1 MLPLVQWQEIS
12 FAQPA
17 ALTWSNFTLLF
28 SGERR
33 AGPNSKVL
41 GMAYIGCSCLF
52 KGRAEFSSISE
63 TYVCTCLCVCFFLAQ
78 QFISEILGTCFFCS
92 FKPTPIPFRPG
103 LFCSVPSWP
112 LLLKFLH
119 PPTTFTVSFSQL
131 FLLTYFPAPPQTS
144 PLSLPL
150 SLHRFFTHYRC
161 QLSLCFVT
169 LPSVALYSQWMG
181 PMDKQ
186 VRGSCVC
193 FQVCVCKFEEKGR
206 KR

>member
-41 GMAYIGCSCLF
+41 GMAYIGCSCRF

-78 QFISEILGTCFFCS
+78 QFISEILWHMLFCS

-131 FLLTYFPAPPQTS
+131 FLLTYFPAPPNFSSFTASQPAS
-144 PLSLPL
+144 LFHPLSLSAL
-150 SLHRFFTHYRC
+150 TLFCYLTFRC
-161 QLSLCFVT
+161 TIFPVDG
-169 LPSVALYSQWMG
+169 AYG
-181 PMDKQ
+181 
-186 VRGSCVC
+186 
-193 FQVCVCKFEEKGR
+193 
-206 KR
+206 

>member
-12 FAQPA
+12 FAQTA
-17 ALTWSNFTLLF
+17 ALTWSNFTLPF

-63 TYVCTCLCVCFFLAQ
+63 TYVCTCLCVFFPCPAVHFWDTWHMLFFVLSNPLPYLSDLA
-78 QFISEILGTCFFCS
+78 FSALYPLGLSYSNSCTLPPLSLSPSLNSSCLPISL
-92 FKPTPIPFRPG
+92 
-103 LFCSVPSWP
+103 
-112 LLLKFLH
+112 
-119 PPTTFTVSFSQL
+119 
-131 FLLTYFPAPPQTS
+131 PPQTS

-150 SLHRFFTHYRC
+150 SLHRFFTHYHC

>member
-131 FLLTYFPAPPQTS
+131 FLLTYFPAPPNFSSFTASQPTS
-144 PLSLPL
+144 LFHPLSLSAL
-150 SLHRFFTHYRC
+150 
-161 QLSLCFVT
+161 T
-169 LPSVALYSQWMG
+169 LFCYLTLGCTIFPVDGAYG
-181 PMDKQ
+181 
-186 VRGSCVC
+186 
-193 FQVCVCKFEEKGR
+193 
-206 KR
+206 